1 MFNENDAELL
11 NVVSAVIVT
20 TSDKIALVAA
30 LCNITR
36 NGHLSASGVGG
47 GCQQ

>member
-1 MFNENDAELL
+1 MLSYLMLL
-11 NVVSAVIVT
+11 VLLIVT
-20 TSDKIALVAA
+20 TSDKITLVAA